1 MPCRSG
7 RPGGELR
14 TGKLT
19 GNLSESLRFFDRFG
33 DFNANSCSN
42 SSVLHPLSLLRT
54 EQGIFRAETGNIF
67 ARNQEFCSVQFHR
80 IPLRL
85 HDQDGVAIL
94 RGRRSF
100 AKSRRGGDRWGSV
113 SAAACPRE
121 PRRRNEHNATTLVRR
136 EPASGSG
143 FNLLRIAAYSYIV
156 NPDLAYGRVALP
168 RILAPRRR
176 NAPPGPF
183 SSARRFCTSKVAPN
197 QRPAFA
203 RRGPLT
209 KVFRL
214 CRRHAVDVG
223 GRSESDPY
231 RKSGDRPCY

>member
-1 MPCRSG
+1 MNLYDFSTVLAISTPIRAAIPVCCTRFPCCAPNR
-7 RPGGELR
+7 E
-14 TGKLT
+14 
-19 GNLSESLRFFDRFG
+19 F
-33 DFNANSCSN
+33 
-42 SSVLHPLSLLRT
+42 
-54 EQGIFRAETGNIF
+54 FRANREYLAPNK
-67 ARNQEFCSVQFHR
+67 EFCSVQFHR
-80 IPLRL
+80 IALRL

-121 PRRRNEHNATTLVRR
+121 PGRRNEQRYNPCPA
-136 EPASGSG
+136 EPAPGSG

-156 NPDLAYGRVALP
+156 NADLAYGRVALP
-168 RILAPRRR
+168 RKLAPRRR
-176 NAPPGPF
+176 KAPPGPF

-209 KVFRL
+209 KVYRL

-223 GRSESDPY
+223 GRSESDPLQKPLLQCSTSM
-231 RKSGDRPCY
+231 RMTCPILL